1 MVTPSEERAST
12 VAGMS
17 LDDQEPDEQ
26 RRWMAHEREERP
38 SSEPPQRQAPAT
50 PAGPRPVIERV
61 GMAAIALVIAL
72 LFGGVAVAAFSGGEP
87 FLGVMAAIGALL
99 TAWVGTQTLLRG

>member
-1 MVTPSEERAST
+1 
-12 VAGMS
+12 MS
-17 LDDQEPDEQ
+17 LDDQEPDSQ
-26 RRWMAHEREERP
+26 RRWMAHELEDRP
-38 SSEPPQRQAPAT
+38 DPEARRRQAPAE

-72 LFGGVAVAAFSGGEP
+72 LFGGVAIAAFTGGEP

-99 TAWVGTQTLLRG
+99 TAWVGAQTLVRG